1 MMLLSVAVSCFF
13 IEALLKL
20 SSQFKL
26 RNFDFSTEGSNNGAR
41 VLVYMHVYTCVSI
54 CYTYMISAWVA
65 VVYPVLGQCE
75 GLN

>member
-1 MMLLSVAVSCFF
+1 MILLRVTISCFF

-41 VLVYMHVYTCVSI
+41 VLVYMHAYTCVSI

-65 VVYPVLGQCE
+65 VVYPVLG
-75 GLN
+75 NAKA